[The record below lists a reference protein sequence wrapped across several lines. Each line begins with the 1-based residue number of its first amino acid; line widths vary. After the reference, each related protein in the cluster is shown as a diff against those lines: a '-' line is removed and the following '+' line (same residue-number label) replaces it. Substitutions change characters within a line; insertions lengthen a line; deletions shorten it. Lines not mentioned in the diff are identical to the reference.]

1 MYPALWI
8 AKTGLDAQQVR
19 MSTISH
25 NLANINTTGFK
36 RGRAIFEDLLYQ
48 NVRQAGGDTSEET
61 ILPTGINLGTGV
73 RVVATEK
80 LFTQGGLEQ
89 TERPLDMAIRGRG
102 FLEILLP
109 DGTTAYTRDGTFQ
122 LDDQGRMVTSS
133 GYEVQPGIV
142 IPENAQSVTVGN
154 DGGVSVLLPGQPQP
168 SQLGSLQLSLF
179 INPAGLQPMG
189 ENLFLE
195 TAASGSPQTGT
206 PGIDGRGTLIQG
218 SLESS
223 NVNAV
228 EELVNMIE
236 TQRAY
241 EMNSRAISTTDDM
254 LAYVNNNL

>member
-1 MYPALWI
+1 MYEALWI

-48 NVRQAGGDTSEET
+48 NVRQAGGDTSEES
-61 ILPTGINLGTGV
+61 IMPTGMNLGTGV

-89 TERPLDMAIRGRG
+89 TERPLDVAIRGRG

-122 LDDQGRMVTSS
+122 LDDQGRLVTSS

-142 IPENAQSVTVGN
+142 VPENTQSLTIGSDGTV
-154 DGGVSVLLPGQPQP
+154 SALLPGQ
-168 SQLGSLQLSLF
+168 
-179 INPAGLQPMG
+179 AVPMVR
-189 ENLFLE
+189 LWVF
-195 TAASGSPQTGT
+195 SGTT
-206 PGIDGRGTLIQG
+206 MPGCT
-218 SLESS
+218 S
-223 NVNAV
+223 
-228 EELVNMIE
+228 
-236 TQRAY
+236 
-241 EMNSRAISTTDDM
+241 
-254 LAYVNNNL
+254 